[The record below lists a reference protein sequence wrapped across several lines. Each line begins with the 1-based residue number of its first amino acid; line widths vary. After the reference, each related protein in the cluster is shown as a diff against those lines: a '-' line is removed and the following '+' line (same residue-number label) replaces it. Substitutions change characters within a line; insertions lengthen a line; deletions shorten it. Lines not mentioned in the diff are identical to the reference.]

1 MFVIWTFIQRS
12 ESVTQTS
19 AFYVHLTCKAYPIFF
34 RFLNESFN
42 VIFFCFFNIR
52 NGPFINGIF
61 QTSGKR
67 ISWTFMWWIEE
78 RCINVKSRSFSSRSV
93 AVGLVARFY
102 IYCILSSIPF
112 SINLIFP
119 LVCLFQSFIVF
130 LLLFRTYDFI

>member
-1 MFVIWTFIQRS
+1 MNVIHTEFVCYLNVHTTFRIGNANVSFLHPPNMQG
-12 ESVTQTS
+12 VP
-19 AFYVHLTCKAYPIFF
+19 HFF

-42 VIFFCFFNIR
+42 VIFFCFFNVR

-102 IYCILSSIPF
+102 IYCILSSI
-112 SINLIFP
+112 NLIFP
-119 LVCLFQSFIVF
+119 LVCLFQSFTIT
-130 LLLFRTYDFI
+130 LL